1 MLGSLTVRVSLDK
14 PRPRTPEAMQGL
26 LANFAE
32 ELRPTL
38 PLCERYEI
46 PLAIE
51 NTPNLT
57 SSEVR
62 TLLELVDSEWVRVC
76 FDTGNPLIVLED
88 PLEAASALAPFTCS
102 VHLKDYQVVA
112 RADGLT
118 LVGCALGDGVVDL
131 VGLLDVFATRA
142 PALSMN
148 VKTPV
153 GKQPLPVLEED
164 YLSHLPQASA
174 RALGRLLRLVRD
186 RGLAQAP
193 PTAREREAPEDE
205 VLAEED
211 DQVVRSVHWAQR
223 TLGRPEAEDLGPG
236 E

>member
-1 MLGSLTVRVSLDK
+1 M
-14 PRPRTPEAMQGL
+14 
-26 LANFAE
+26 
-32 ELRPTL
+32 
-38 PLCERYEI
+38 
-46 PLAIE
+46 
-51 NTPNLT
+51 
-57 SSEVR
+57 
-62 TLLELVDSEWVRVC
+62 
-76 FDTGNPLIVLED
+76 
-88 PLEAASALAPFTCS
+88 
-102 VHLKDYQVVA
+102 
-112 RADGLT
+112 
-118 LVGCALGDGVVDL
+118 GCALGDGVVDL

-223 TLGRPEAEDLGPG
+223 TLGRPEAENMGPG